1 MLLSILTMSLKKE
14 RASVLKQNAD
24 KCCCCSIGDDVI
36 SLLECDNSEKRIA
49 VDVMGGDFGPVV
61 TIKGIDIAI
70 RQLKKEGLSARFIL
84 FGDKVAINNELKKYP
99 NVHKASTIVH
109 TNVTVTNYVN
119 PLDALRHK
127 DKSNLGMALNSVALG
142 DAHAV
147 VSAANTGAY
156 ITLAKVILGTLPG
169 IDRPAI
175 PAIMPN
181 KQGKSIVLDLGANL
195 ECSPSRL
202 VQFALMGE
210 VLAKALLKKDNPT
223 IGLLNVG
230 SEEKKGHAIVQET
243 GHILHQI
250 DIKTN
255 EISEIDHF
263 VFRGFVEGNDIF
275 KGVTDVIVTD
285 GFSGNIALKAIEGS
299 ILFLFDLI
307 KNAAN
312 ASLWRKIVSLLMFP
326 LLKSVKE
333 TIDPRLYNGAV
344 LLGLKKI
351 AVKSHGSADAF
362 SFAKSIYVAI
372 NMAKSNFA
380 SDIEKRLQL
389 IAEVQ

>member
-1 MLLSILTMSLKKE
+1 LIKE
-14 RASVLKQNAD
+14 RTSALKQDANRRSYYSAG
-24 KCCCCSIGDDVI
+24 GDVVQ
-36 SLLECDNSEKRIA
+36 LPENSEIEKCIA
-49 VDVMGGDFGPVV
+49 VDVMGGDFGPAV

-70 RQLKKEGLSARFIL
+70 KQLKKDCIPARFIL
-84 FGDKVAINNELKKYP
+84 FGDMFAINNELSKYSS
-99 NVHKASTIVH
+99 VRELSTIVH
-109 TNVTVTNYVN
+109 TNVIVTNCVN
-119 PLDALRHK
+119 PLEALRHK
-127 DKSNLGMALNSVALG
+127 DDSNLGMALNSVACG
-142 DAHAV
+142 EAHAV

-156 ITLAKVILGTLPG
+156 ITLAKIILGTLPG

-175 PAIMPN
+175 PALMPN
-181 KQGKSIVLDLGANL
+181 KQGKCIVLDLGANL

-210 VLAKALLKKDNPT
+210 VLAKALLKKCNPT
-223 IGLLNVG
+223 VGLLNVG
-230 SEEKKGHAIVQET
+230 SEEMKGNAVVQET

-250 DIKTN
+250 DTKTN
-255 EISEIDHF
+255 KMDEIDRF
-263 VFRGFVEGNDIF
+263 VFHGFVEGNDIF
-275 KGVTDVIVTD
+275 DGVTDVIVID

-312 ASLWRKIVSLLMFP
+312 ASLWSKMVSLLMLP
-326 LLKSVKE
+326 LLKSVKN

-351 AVKSHGSADAF
+351 AVKSHGGADAF
-362 SFAKSIYVAI
+362 GFAQSICVAI
-372 NMAKSNFA
+372 NMAQSNFA